1 MKLCIIVLQS
11 TLTSKFEKKNI
22 PQFFFVKSAFIEV
35 LNLCAKFYKDIW
47 CLKRGKSK
55 LKRNASTKQKGK
67 TKPDQVYEKLLRR
80 F

>member
-1 MKLCIIVLQS
+1 MKSCIIVLQS
-11 TLTSKFEKKNI
+11 TLTSKFEKKNN
-22 PQFFFVKSAFIEV
+22 PQFFFVKSAFIEI
-35 LNLCAKFYKDIW
+35 LNLCAMFYIW
-47 CLKRGKSK
+47 CLKRGKNK